1 MNEGAEGT
9 QPPLISADWTRRIGG
24 LVMWNML
31 DEAAREFPL
40 KTAIVH
46 RERRIT
52 YAEYLAEVD
61 LLARGLMSLGLEPGE
76 RVGLLMPTV
85 PEHAF
90 AFHAVIKA
98 GGEAVLLNSR
108 LQAEELEY
116 LLDDAKPSFLLMSP
130 FFRDTDFAAMLAG
143 PIADRPFI
151 REVVTL
157 GDTGLL
163 PYVTWEELK
172 QRGNAVT
179 QEELRR
185 RQESDDEDRSV
196 TVIYTSGTTGVPK
209 GAMISARNIEF
220 NLDAWYKRLDVDDS
234 DVVGVFFPLFHSAGT
249 IGGVSGCASLKATMV
264 LDDFSPAEVLRYIHE
279 EGVTVLGGVAAM
291 AAILMMTPGF
301 EDYDLS
307 SLRFLFMGAGPCP
320 PEILRDV
327 KEKMGAETV
336 IGYGL
341 TESTMGNVTT
351 TMLDDTEEHKLYTIG
366 LPLPGVEVRVV
377 DDDRREVPRGE
388 IGEIAIRGE
397 TVFKGYLNRPE
408 ETAQVLD
415 AEGWLYTGDL
425 ASMDEDGYLR
435 MAGRSKEMYIRGGE
449 NVYPCEVEEVITRH
463 PRVML
468 AAVIGIPHPVYG
480 EVGRAYVMSPD
491 GGVTPEE
498 VKAWVAEH
506 LADYKVPE
514 EVIVRDMLPLTPVGK
529 VLKKEL
535 EKEI

>member
-1 MNEGAEGT
+1 MW
-9 QPPLISADWTRRIGG
+9 D
-24 LVMWNML
+24 LV
-31 DEAAREFPL
+31 DEAAARYPD

-46 RERRIT
+46 KDRRIT
-52 YAEYLAEVD
+52 YGEYLGEVD
-61 LLARGLMSLGLEPGE
+61 LLARGLIALGLEPGQ

-108 LQAEELEY
+108 LQSQELEY
-116 LLDDAKPSFLLMSP
+116 LLDDSRPAFLVMSP
-130 FFRDTDFAAMLAG
+130 RFRDTDFAAMLAE
-143 PIADRPFI
+143 PIRLRPFI
-151 REVVTL
+151 GEVVTL
-157 GDTGLL
+157 GDSDLFQHH
-163 PYVTWEELK
+163 TWEELREK
-172 QRGNAVT
+172 GGGVT
-179 QEELRR
+179 EDDLRK
-185 RQESDDEDRSV
+185 RQEAVGDERSV

-209 GAMISARNIEF
+209 GAMISARNIKF
-220 NLDAWYKRLDVDDS
+220 NLGTWYKRLDVDEN

-249 IGGVSGCASLKATMV
+249 IGGVSGCAHLKATMV
-264 LDDFSPAEVLRYIHE
+264 LDDFSPPEVLRYIHE
-279 EGVTVLGGVAAM
+279 EGITVLGGVAAM
-291 AAILMMTPGF
+291 AAILMFTPGF
-301 EDYDLS
+301 DEYDLS

-351 TMLDDTEEHKLYTIG
+351 TTLEDSEDHKLNTIG
-366 LPLPGVEVRVV
+366 LPLPGIELRVV
-377 DDDRREVPRGE
+377 DENHREVPRGE
-388 IGEIAIRGE
+388 IGEIAIRGK
-397 TVFKGYLNRPE
+397 TVFLGYLNRPE
-408 ETAQVLD
+408 ETARVLD
-415 AEGWLYTGDL
+415 GEGWLYTGDL

-480 EVGRAYVMSPD
+480 EVGRAYVMSPG
-491 GGVTPEE
+491 GGVTQEE
-498 VKAWVAEH
+498 IKAWVAER

-514 EVIVRDMLPLTPVGK
+514 EVVIRDMLPLTPVGK
-529 VLKKEL
+529 VLKKDLQEEIRQ
-535 EKEI
+535 EKDR